1 MFYNDQL
8 QNPSFPI
15 GLVKTE
21 SGFIVT
27 ECLQNFT
34 FFSLSFCKKYIL
46 FTDNK
51 AKYYTIFPK

>member
-8 QNPSFPI
+8 QTPSFPI